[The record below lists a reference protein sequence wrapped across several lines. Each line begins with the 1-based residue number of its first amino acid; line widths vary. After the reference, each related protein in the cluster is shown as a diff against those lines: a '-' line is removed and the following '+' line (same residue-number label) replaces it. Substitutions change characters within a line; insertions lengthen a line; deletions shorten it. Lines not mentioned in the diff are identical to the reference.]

1 MGVIL
6 DFDLDFFVLAITRS
20 PPGGGRLTDK
30 DFSNG
35 AAEEVR
41 EFLDHR
47 CHLTA
52 DTTNNAMQ
60 LATRIIP

>member
-1 MGVIL
+1 MNVIL
-6 DFDLDFFVLAITRS
+6 DFDFFVSAIASS

-30 DFSNG
+30 DFNKG
-35 AAEEVR
+35 ATEEVR

-52 DTTNNAMQ
+52 ETTNNAMQ